1 MTPARFA
8 TPFHAILSREMHI
21 CSLLPSATEILYALG
36 LGDSVVGVTHECD
49 FPPEAKSKPALIRPR
64 VDPNARAGEIDRQLR
79 EFVAEGQSIYA
90 LDTQL
95 LESLAPD
102 LIITQDLCHVCAAS
116 PEDISSA
123 LSRMAHSPKVL
134 TLSPHSLADVW
145 NDILRIGDA
154 TGTRK
159 RADELAAA
167 LTTQVASWKAAA
179 CAPGRAKP
187 RVLCLEWLEPFYV
200 AGHWVPEMVESAGG
214 VDVFGR
220 AGEVSYRVT
229 SQQIADCE
237 ADFVFVMPCGYDVA
251 RTAKDFRA
259 SGLSHEWR
267 ELAAFRN
274 RQVFAVDANSYF
286 SRSGPRLADGVGLLA
301 RVLHADVFPNVF
313 SASDCL
319 RI

>member
-1 MTPARFA
+1 MY
-8 TPFHAILSREMHI
+8 I

-36 LGDSVVGVTHECD
+36 LGDSIVGVTHECD

-64 VDPNARAGEIDRQLR
+64 VDPEAGAAEVDRQVRDLVDKG
-79 EFVAEGQSIYA
+79 ESVYA
-90 LDTQL
+90 VDAQL

-102 LIITQDLCHVCAAS
+102 LIITQNLCHVCAAS
-116 PEDISSA
+116 PEDLASA
-123 LSRMAHSPKVL
+123 LSRMALPPKIL
-134 TLSPHSLADVW
+134 TLSPHSLADAW

-159 RADELAAA
+159 YAEQLAASLA
-167 LTTQVASWKAAA
+167 SRVAAVKAAA
-179 CAPGRAKP
+179 CAPGRSKP

-220 AGEVSYRVT
+220 AGDVSYRVR
-229 SQQIADCE
+229 SQQIADSD
-237 ADFVFVMPCGYDVA
+237 ADVVVVMPCGYDVA

-259 SGLSHEWR
+259 SRLSHEWR
-267 ELAAFRN
+267 ELPAMRN

-301 RVLHADVFPNVF
+301 QVFHADVFPNTF